1 MGPQKTEQIV
11 HLKTMKFNIIFFKYR
26 FVAFLLSIS
35 LMGLSAFLFLTK
47 NLNLGIDFKGGIM
60 VEAKFSEAPN
70 LAILRDKID
79 KLQIKTLKYR
89 NLVILIQFYSD

>member
-1 MGPQKTEQIV
+1 
-11 HLKTMKFNIIFFKYR
+11 
-26 FVAFLLSIS
+26 
-35 LMGLSAFLFLTK
+35 MGLSAFLFLTK

-79 KLQIKTLKYR
+79 KLQIG
-89 NLVILIQFYSD
+89 NLSNYNYLSPWAWASTTPPPVVLIPGILGMLFKCYKKCLPKIQLLRDTHS